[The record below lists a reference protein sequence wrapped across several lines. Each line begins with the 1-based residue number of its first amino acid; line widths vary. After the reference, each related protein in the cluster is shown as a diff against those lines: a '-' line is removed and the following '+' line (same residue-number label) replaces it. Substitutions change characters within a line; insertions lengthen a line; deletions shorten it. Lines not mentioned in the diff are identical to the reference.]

1 MGREEISSRTRTLV
15 DVAMGRKKADLV
27 IKNGQWVCVQSG
39 EILPGTDIAVVG
51 DRIAYVGEDASHT
64 IGDKT
69 KVVDADG
76 KYMVPDYWTPIC
88 MLNPAW

>member
-51 DRIAYVGEDASHT
+51 DRIASMQMENTWSRGC
-64 IGDKT
+64 
-69 KVVDADG
+69 
-76 KYMVPDYWTPIC
+76 WTPIC